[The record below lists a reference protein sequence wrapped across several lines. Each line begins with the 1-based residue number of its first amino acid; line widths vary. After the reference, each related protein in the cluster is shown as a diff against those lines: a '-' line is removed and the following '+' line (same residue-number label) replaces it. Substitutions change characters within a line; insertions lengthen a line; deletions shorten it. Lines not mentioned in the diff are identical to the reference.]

1 MDNNQEAYQLFI
13 NELQNMRS
21 ELHSQRQQFENQ
33 LNSHQEREQN
43 LRTELDN
50 ILNRQQ
56 QKDNS
61 NTPRIPT
68 SPRMSNQRPRHPDP
82 EPFSGEDT
90 KDYLPFKMNLRTKF
104 TIDAN
109 CYSTEDE
116 KVYYAYSRLRGK
128 ASQRMLPWLTAK
140 QELNTPVH
148 WDDFVQAMDKAFNDP
163 DRQRK
168 ALVRINTMKQGRR
181 TLEDFLNEF
190 DGELLNAGGI
200 VWADMQKKAL
210 LDTAVNWQLLQGM
223 VGIEQANS
231 YEGYCD
237 QLRRINHDLQRVDHL
252 SRRGTRTN
260 TPFPQQNPP
269 SGNPNQMDWEPTTTQ
284 VAATGQRWSTPR
296 TAGKSAR
303 WASDEVLQTRRNEG
317 KCLRC
322 GSKEHFVR
330 NCQGQTMHQAPHI
343 ATVEHA
349 EDKQEEGKE

>member
-1 MDNNQEAYQLFI
+1 MDNDQEAYQFLI
-13 NELQNMRS
+13 NELQNMRT
-21 ELHSQRQQFENQ
+21 ELHSQRQQFETQ
-33 LNSHQEREQN
+33 LGSHQEREQN

-50 ILNRQQ
+50 VLNKQQ
-56 QKDNS
+56 QGDNG
-61 NTPRIPT
+61 NPPRIPT
-68 SPRMSNQRPRHPDP
+68 TPRMNNPRPRHPDP

-90 KDYLPFKMNLRTKF
+90 KDYLPFKMNLHTKF
-104 TIDAN
+104 TIDSA
-109 CYSTEDE
+109 CYSTEEE

-140 QELNTPVH
+140 QELNTLVR

-190 DGELLNAGGI
+190 DGELLSAGGI
-200 VWADMQKKAL
+200 VWEDVQKKAL

-223 VGIEQANS
+223 VGIEQANT

-237 QLRRINHDLQRVDHL
+237 QLRRINHDLQRVEHL
-252 SRRGTRTN
+252 SKRGRMN
-260 TPFPQQNPP
+260 TPYPQQNPTN
-269 SGNPNQMDWEPTTTQ
+269 GNPDQMDWEPTTTQ
-284 VAATGQRWSTPR
+284 VAATGQRRTAPR
-296 TAGKSAR
+296 TTRRSAR
-303 WASDEVLQTRRNEG
+303 WASEEVLQARRNEG

-330 NCQGQTMHQAPHI
+330 NCQGKAMHQTPHI

-349 EDKQEEGKE
+349 EDEQEEGKE